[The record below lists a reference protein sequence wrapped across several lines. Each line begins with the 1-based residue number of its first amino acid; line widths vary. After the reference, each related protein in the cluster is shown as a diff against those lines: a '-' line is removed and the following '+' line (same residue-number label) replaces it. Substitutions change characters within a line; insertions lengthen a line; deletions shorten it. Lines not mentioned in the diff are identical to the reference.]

1 MVGAANDLTVVACR
15 PVGTSRILEGL
26 AACGGLVEL
35 QRRVCWSRLVEQAG
49 KGNYSLNIHV
59 GMSSRRGT

>member
-1 MVGAANDLTVVACR
+1 
-15 PVGTSRILEGL
+15 
-26 AACGGLVEL
+26 LVEL